1 MSNRKRKAI
10 ALISGGLDSLLAAK
24 VIMEQGIHVE
34 GINFYSG
41 FFGVG
46 SACTTTR
53 KKQEKKTPFGATW
66 VADQLGIKLH
76 VIDAVT
82 EFKEV
87 LLNPRYGYGKN
98 LNPCLD
104 CKIFIVK
111 KAKEWILKNNF
122 DFIVTGE
129 VVGQR
134 PMSQRKDTMP
144 VVAKRSAANELLL
157 RPLSAKLLP
166 PTLPELEGWVE
177 REKLYDFSGRN
188 RKPQIALAKQFGFEE
203 FPQPAGGCLLT
214 EAGFVAK
221 LKDFWQFK
229 GERDYVLDEVD
240 LLKVGRHVYPAPHFK
255 MIIGRE
261 EGDNQFLEKYKDKYT
276 HMFCLSHPGPFA
288 LVEGEVNQEDLVQAA
303 KIIVGFSKA
312 KSGEAAQVTVK
323 PLGGDSYDI
332 KVIF

>member
-166 PTLPELEGWVE
+166 PT
-177 REKLYDFSGRN
+177 
-188 RKPQIALAKQFGFEE
+188 
-203 FPQPAGGCLLT
+203 
-214 EAGFVAK
+214 
-221 LKDFWQFK
+221 
-229 GERDYVLDEVD
+229 
-240 LLKVGRHVYPAPHFK
+240 
-255 MIIGRE
+255 
-261 EGDNQFLEKYKDKYT
+261 
-276 HMFCLSHPGPFA
+276 
-288 LVEGEVNQEDLVQAA
+288 
-303 KIIVGFSKA
+303 
-312 KSGEAAQVTVK
+312 
-323 PLGGDSYDI
+323 
-332 KVIF
+332 